1 MKITALSLITVAG
14 LNCLAQPARVE
25 ADSSAPRFEV
35 ASVRLATDDSR
46 RSWQGRRIQTAPGE
60 LATHGL
66 TLRAC
71 LLWAYQ
77 QPAQIIAPD
86 WINGIAL
93 DITAKAA
100 APVGDDQLYL
110 MLRALLIERMGLQAH
125 LERREMPV
133 YALTIA
139 KGGPKF
145 SASATQGPMVIDQD
159 KGALVARRG
168 TMKDLAA
175 ELSTGLFDR
184 PVVDAT
190 GLSGRYDIRIDMA
203 ALADVNQAADRTDA
217 ASAMITLLQEQ
228 LGLKI
233 EARKGEVDVLVV
245 DHVEKAPTEN

>member
-1 MKITALSLITVAG
+1 MKIAALSWIALVG
-14 LNCLAQPARVE
+14 WNCLAQPAPINT
-25 ADSSAPRFEV
+25 DGSIPRFEV

-77 QPAQIIAPD
+77 QPAQIIAPN
-86 WINGIAL
+86 WVNEIAL

-110 MLRALLIERMGLQAH
+110 MLRTLLIERMGLQAH
-125 LERREMPV
+125 LERREMPA

-145 SASATQGPMVIDQD
+145 SASATQGPEVIEQD
-159 KGALVARRG
+159 KGALVVRWG
-168 TMKDLAA
+168 TMKDLSA

-190 GLSGRYDIRIDMA
+190 GLNGRYDIRIDLA
-203 ALADVNQAADRTDA
+203 ALAAVNQAADRADA